1 MSRANWLEVTNKIQQ
16 QVMINKSRNLSL
28 FQRAKFMNY
37 YALSEAWFVGQIL
50 PIPKLV
56 AKRLSS
62 ICGWLLWYQMPMRVA
77 RTTVILPNSM
87 GGLNIQD
94 PWYEANALLMR
105 RTMVDSQ
112 NGLVEHFGHIDVVNP
127 PHQFPHLRRF
137 ISEAAYIDR
146 DIILNPDVNTR
157 SIYERMVGQNRT
169 KSSVERKSTI
179 QKNWELIF
187 RNINDPILSHRQKSN
202 IYLLIHDAFPFNI
215 NLFKIGK
222 SLTDL
227 CAIRNANVETLKHK
241 FICNH
246 QARAITAYLL
256 GVLEKFTKSKC
267 NLDELLDFNFTFG
280 NKTKDKF
287 VIQCVASS
295 IVHVIETPF
304 IANIADYNKCCSTVL
319 EFFLSMMQ
327 TSIDFSVPV

>member
-1 MSRANWLEVTNKIQQ
+1 
-16 QVMINKSRNLSL
+16 
-28 FQRAKFMNY
+28 
-37 YALSEAWFVGQIL
+37 
-50 PIPKLV
+50 
-56 AKRLSS
+56 
-62 ICGWLLWYQMPMRVA
+62 MPMRVA

-94 PWYEANALLMR
+94 PWYKANALLMR
-105 RTMVDSQ
+105 RIMVDSQ
-112 NGLVEHFGHIDVVNP
+112 NGLVEHFRHIDVVNP
-127 PHQFPHLRRF
+127 PYPFTYPHQFPHLRRF

-187 RNINDPILSHRQKSN
+187 RNINDPILSHTQKSK
-202 IYLLIHDAFPFNI
+202 IYLLIHSVFPFNK

-227 CAIRNANVETLKHK
+227 CAICNANVETLKHK

-256 GVLEKFTKSKC
+256 GVHEIK
-267 NLDELLDFNFTFG
+267 
-280 NKTKDKF
+280 
-287 VIQCVASS
+287 
-295 IVHVIETPF
+295 
-304 IANIADYNKCCSTVL
+304 
-319 EFFLSMMQ
+319 M
-327 TSIDFSVPV
+327 